1 MDSSFPFVVICNPKF
16 FLHSSVAFDSLLLEW
31 NQNTVQNMVEL
42 SISEVSEVIKQTQ
55 KTSHRISIW
64 KNNLAELDA
73 ETLSS
78 LPLSLARILTLK

>member
-1 MDSSFPFVVICNPKF
+1 MDSWFLFVVICNPNF

-42 SISEVSEVIKQTQ
+42 PISEVSEVIKQTQ
-55 KTSHRISIW
+55 RTSRRISIW
-64 KNNLAELDA
+64 KNNLAKLDA